1 MSEGTDYAQQ
11 TQAIN
16 VIDDIII
23 SEERRIICYSQTI
36 YDDFD
41 LEGNEYIGL
50 SLGVVDNI
58 LTTVVTQT
66 EQMYDQASILILD
79 NDAREWKCGHIA
91 LYSILESYRT

>member
-1 MSEGTDYAQQ
+1 MSEGSDYAQQ
-11 TQAIN
+11 TRAVN
-16 VIDDIII
+16 VVDDNLI

-41 LEGNEYIGL
+41 LEANEYIGL

-91 LYSILESYRT
+91 L